1 MPDLSPGSFAVQR
14 CWQIMT
20 GLHVASRV
28 EAIEFLRAAER
39 LPRLSIGEIQRLV
52 EMFPLMPADQNG
64 TRPWASG
71 VCDDYES
78 GEVGDPATSGR
89 HDARHRISAA

>member
-1 MPDLSPGSFAVQR
+1 MPDLSPVGSSAVER

-28 EAIEFLRAAER
+28 DAIEFLRAADC
-39 LPRLSIGEIQRLV
+39 LPRLSIGEIRSLV

-64 TRPWASG
+64 AGGPCTWTWPSG
-71 VCDDYES
+71 GV
-78 GEVGDPATSGR
+78 R
-89 HDARHRISAA
+89 